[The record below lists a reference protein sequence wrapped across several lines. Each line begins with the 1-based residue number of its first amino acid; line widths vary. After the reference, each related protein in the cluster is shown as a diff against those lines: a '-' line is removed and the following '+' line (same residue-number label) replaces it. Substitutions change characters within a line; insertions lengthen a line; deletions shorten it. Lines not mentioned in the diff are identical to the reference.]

1 MNIEN
6 DIFKR
11 TTVDYNKLVLFGF
24 NKINNNYIYERK
36 FFNDEF
42 KAIINVDNSGKVTGK
57 VIDLET
63 EDEYILLRAENDG
76 EFVNK
81 VRMLYKDILIEIRN
95 NCFNNNYFIFNQSNR
110 IANYI
115 KNKYNNEPEF
125 LWDKFPFCGVFRN
138 NNNKK
143 WYGIIMNLDLSKL
156 DNSSGEVEII
166 NIKLGEN
173 KIKELLKK
181 EGFYEAYHMS
191 KKEWISILLN
201 DTLSDD
207 EIISLID
214 ESYDLIDKK
223 RNIK

>member
-63 EDEYILLRAENDG
+63 EDEYILLRAENEG

-81 VRMLYKDILIEIRN
+81 VRLLYKDILIEIRN

-125 LWDKFPFCGVFRN
+125 LWDKFPFFGVFRN